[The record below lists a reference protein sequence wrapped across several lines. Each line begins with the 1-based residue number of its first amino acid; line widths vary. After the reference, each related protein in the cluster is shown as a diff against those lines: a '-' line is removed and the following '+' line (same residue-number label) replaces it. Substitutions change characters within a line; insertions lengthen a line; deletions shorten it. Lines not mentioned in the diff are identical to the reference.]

1 MSRRIFIKK
10 SSGVQEAFNE
20 SKLYKS
26 MIRAGASAAVAKSV
40 LNKVRQIVRP
50 GMTTTQIRS
59 AAYRQLKK
67 ESKRLA
73 ADYHLNRAI
82 IELGPDGFVFEKFI
96 AGLLRAKGYNVETNL
111 IKHGTCIKHEIDIEA
126 SGYGKRIYIEC
137 KFHNAPEKT
146 NDVKVALYVWAR
158 CLDLK
163 NNRNNKFD
171 EFWLVSNT
179 KFSQDALDYANC
191 VGLGIIGENAP
202 NSHAISKMVAD
213 TGMHPLT
220 CLSTLKK
227 HQRVQLVRE
236 GKIFTNEILENP
248 KILSRIGM
256 SEHQIYRVISEIES
270 LTHRYGGRS

>member
-10 SSGVQEAFNE
+10 TSGLQEAYNE

-40 LNKVRQIVRP
+40 LKKVRQQVRS
-50 GMTTTQIRS
+50 GMTTSQIRS

-82 IELGPDGFVFEKFI
+82 LELGPDGFVFEKFI
-96 AGLLRAKGYNVETNL
+96 AGLLQAKGYNVETNL

-126 SGYGKRIYIEC
+126 FGHGKRIYIEC
-137 KFHNAPEKT
+137 KFHNAQEKT

-213 TGMHPLT
+213 TGMHPIT

-227 HQRVQLVRE
+227 HHRGQLVRE

-248 KILSRIGM
+248 KILSRMGM